1 MTNFVDLPGL
11 IDTEGPEGCDQAIL
25 DKMDEEIKAKCLRI
39 DMFIL
44 CIEQSKFD
52 SGMDKI
58 IKIY

>member
-1 MTNFVDLPGL
+1 MTNFVDYPGL

-44 CIEQSKFD
+44 CFEQSKFD
-52 SGMDKI
+52 SGMEKI
-58 IKIY
+58 I